1 MYNELAPFGSLTMM
15 KWIKLPLK
23 KGSPGTALCLSYSSF
38 NAITYTYL
46 PELQT
51 QSEID
56 ANTSPGE
63 IYLRAA

>member
-1 MYNELAPFGSLTMM
+1 MM

-38 NAITYTYL
+38 NTITYTYL
-46 PELQT
+46 PELQI

-63 IYLRAA
+63 TYLRAA